1 MQNGSA
7 GVALSPADIDHFPCG
22 PMEGL
27 EAPLLMP
34 EFKLSSRISD
44 LTGDSTAQLSLQTGS
59 MAVLWLVS
67 QQKAIICC
75 YMVTLHFGHK
85 NFR

>member
-7 GVALSPADIDHFPCG
+7 GVALSPADIDHFPRG

-27 EAPLLMP
+27 EAPLSTP
-34 EFKLSSRISD
+34 EFKFGSRISD
-44 LTGDSTAQLSLQTGS
+44 LTGDSKGQLSFQTGS
-59 MAVLWLVS
+59 KAVLWLVS

-75 YMVTLHFGHK
+75 YMIALHFGHK